1 MTWELHLENI
11 AGIREGEA
19 TLEPGLNAV
28 RGANWQGKSSLLH
41 GIETAMGTE
50 KPLTEGEAEGQV
62 DLSTPDES
70 TVVELARENG
80 TVTKTGEP
88 YLEDDYTR
96 TCASLYGFLGT
107 DNEVRGAVRRD
118 ENLEE
123 VLTRPLDL
131 ENIEEKIA
139 DRKNERQQVDAELD
153 RVKQAATELPSLED
167 ELAQL
172 ETQLESLR
180 NERDELE
187 RTREDSNED
196 QEELTDVRAERDEAA
211 QRVERLEAT
220 IERTETKLEEQ
231 TAERENLTVPDS
243 DTESSLTDKRDEL
256 SEMRRKLDLLETVY
270 SANKRILDENH
281 LELVSDV
288 DRGLVEDT
296 VSCWVCGNDAATDD
310 IESHVATLGERVAEL
325 RSTVSEHEQR
335 VEELEKTR
343 QETKRAERRKRD
355 LDDVIA
361 DLETKLADRKESLE
375 RATEQYNEL
384 EDRTASLSETVAE
397 ENERLT
403 EVESDI
409 KLLSTDHEE
418 TQERIEELEQRA
430 EQQPV
435 LESEYESLS
444 TEIEQLRNRKDELKR
459 RTREAF
465 DAAIRDILPRFNAG
479 FETARLTS
487 NFNLVVAR
495 EGREASLD
503 ALSEGEL
510 ELLGIIAALAGHEAF
525 DVAEDVPVILLDRLG
540 ALSDENLH
548 LLVEYLRDR
557 APYLVFTAYP
567 EYDEFDAHEISPATW
582 RVVSNDMEY
591 PSPR

>member
-1 MTWELHLENI
+1 MTWELHLRNI
-11 AGIREGEA
+11 AGIREGE
-19 TLEPGLNAV
+19 TRLEPGLNAV

-50 KPLTEGEAEGQV
+50 KPLTEGEANGQV
-62 DLSTPDES
+62 DLSTPEES

-96 TCASLYGFLGT
+96 TCASLYAFLGT
-107 DNEVRGAVRRD
+107 DNEVRAAVRRD
-118 ENLEE
+118 ENVEE

-131 ENIEEKIA
+131 ENIDEKIA
-139 DRKNERQQVDAELD
+139 DRKDERRQIEAELG
-153 RVKQAATELPSLED
+153 RAKEAATELPSLEE
-167 ELAQL
+167 ELTRL
-172 ETQLESLR
+172 ETRQEQLR
-180 NERDELE
+180 DERDELE
-187 RTREDSNED
+187 RPEEGSDES
-196 QEELTDVRAERDEAA
+196 QEELTDARAERDEAA

-220 IERTETKLEEQ
+220 IERTAAKLEERRD
-231 TAERENLTVPDS
+231 ERESLTVPETNVDS
-243 DTESSLTDKRDEL
+243 DLADEREAL
-256 SEMRRKLDLLETVY
+256 SDVRRKLDLLETVY
-270 SANKRILDENH
+270 SANKRILDEDH

-296 VSCWVCGNDAATDD
+296 ISCWVCGNDATTDD
-310 IESHVATLGERVAEL
+310 IESSVVALGERVAEL
-325 RSTVSEHEQR
+325 RSTVAEHEQR
-335 VEELEKTR
+335 VEELEETR
-343 QETKRAERRKRD
+343 QEAERAERRKRD
-355 LDDVIA
+355 LDDEIA
-361 DLETKLADRKESLE
+361 DLETKLADREESLE
-375 RATEQYNEL
+375 RATERHEQLAGRVE
-384 EDRTASLSETVAE
+384 TLSESVAA

-409 KLLSTDHEE
+409 RLLTVDYEE
-418 TQERIEELEQRA
+418 TKERIEKLEARA
-430 EQQPV
+430 EQQSN
-435 LESEYESLS
+435 LESEYESL
-444 TEIEQLRNRKDELKR
+444 TDDIEQLRNRKDERKR

-465 DAAIRDILPRFNAG
+465 DAAIRDILPKFNAG

-487 NFNLVVAR
+487 DFDLVVAR

-510 ELLGIIAALAGHEAF
+510 ELLGILVALAGHEAF
-525 DVAEDVPVILLDRLG
+525 GVAEDVPVILLDRLG

-567 EYDEFDAHEISPATW
+567 EYDEFDANEISPETW